1 MGAVL
6 RPQTSTRD
14 QLLAAGRKIVLTGG
28 FQDLTVRAVATS
40 ADANLGSFVY
50 HFGTRDAFVRTMIE
64 EWYAPLLVRVRDVAA
79 GTGRP
84 LDRLRQTILQLVDF
98 GGRHDVFISRILLA
112 AAAGEPAARRFLASL
127 AGRHPKVLV
136 RLIRDAQQDGAL
148 VDENPLQVACFL
160 MASVGLPRIIAAAW
174 QGPPLFGKTL
184 SATLGRIARDP
195 DRVLQRLDWAIQ
207 GLTPRGR

>member
-1 MGAVL
+1 M
-6 RPQTSTRD
+6 
-14 QLLAAGRKIVLTGG
+14 
-28 FQDLTVRAVATS
+28 
-40 ADANLGSFVY
+40 
-50 HFGTRDAFVRTMIE
+50 
-64 EWYAPLLVRVRDVAA
+64 
-79 GTGRP
+79 
-84 LDRLRQTILQLVDF
+84 DF

-112 AAAGEPAARRFLASL
+112 AAAGEPAACRFLASL

-148 VDENPLQVACFL
+148 VDENPLQVACFP
-160 MASVGLPRIIAAAW
+160 MASVGLPRILAAAW

-195 DRVLQRLDWAIQ
+195 ERVLQRLDWAIQ